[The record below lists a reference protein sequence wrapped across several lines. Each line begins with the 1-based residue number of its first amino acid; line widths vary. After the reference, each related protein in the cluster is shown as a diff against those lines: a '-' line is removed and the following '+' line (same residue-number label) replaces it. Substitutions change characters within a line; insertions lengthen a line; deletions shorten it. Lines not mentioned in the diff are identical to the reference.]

1 LDPAQLKATE
11 PHRTFLAASDTQ
23 AAWTGVWPG
32 TKYPLR
38 VEAAALRGKPVA
50 FALMGPWSGTSREP
64 ASDTGEDWISFSI
77 LAGLFIVLVGGST
90 LLARA
95 NLKKNRGD
103 KRGAF
108 RLAIFIFYAQMALWI
123 CRGHFTFSQG
133 LFGMLVFALATSTF
147 VAAVVWGVY
156 IALEPSMR
164 RRFPQMLIGWSAVLT
179 GRFRDPIVG
188 RDVLLGIAGGVW
200 LMALA
205 RLWNDLHTGAAGSP
219 GQVSLAPL
227 MGLRGVL
234 ASCMILLPAVRNALL
249 FLFLL
254 FLVRLLLRSAWL
266 AAAAFGAIFSLLTI
280 VANHSS
286 LADASALFLAF
297 SITALILLRLGLLT
311 VTALMFANNVVS
323 SATPT
328 LNVNA
333 WYFANSVA
341 LLCVVAALAF
351 WAMRTS
357 TGGRRLF
364 QSDLFG

>member
-1 LDPAQLKATE
+1 
-11 PHRTFLAASDTQ
+11 
-23 AAWTGVWPG
+23 
-32 TKYPLR
+32 
-38 VEAAALRGKPVA
+38 
-50 FALMGPWSGTSREP
+50 
-64 ASDTGEDWISFSI
+64 
-77 LAGLFIVLVGGST
+77 
-90 LLARA
+90 
-95 NLKKNRGD
+95 
-103 KRGAF
+103 
-108 RLAIFIFYAQMALWI
+108 
-123 CRGHFTFSQG
+123 
-133 LFGMLVFALATSTF
+133 
-147 VAAVVWGVY
+147 
-156 IALEPSMR
+156 
-164 RRFPQMLIGWSAVLT
+164 
-179 GRFRDPIVG
+179 
-188 RDVLLGIAGGVW
+188 
-200 LMALA
+200 
-205 RLWNDLHTGAAGSP
+205 
-219 GQVSLAPL
+219 
-227 MGLRGVL
+227 
-234 ASCMILLPAVRNALL
+234 MILLPAVRNALL